1 MIGDRRLRRCIG
13 DLWGLTG
20 ATVEVHNGGM
30 NSATWFVGV
39 GDRRWVAKAVVS
51 GSRRSFAGGL
61 AVASVLEDSGIPAGA
76 PVVTRHGDMVGDVD
90 GVPVALLRWV
100 PGEGLSGA
108 RPGDQRLIGV
118 TLARVHRAL
127 LDVSV
132 PDAERFHWVDPRGE
146 HLGIRPWIRGA
157 VAGAVAAY
165 DELDPRTLSWGLLHT
180 DPAPE
185 AFRLDRARGACGLI
199 DWSTALCGPLLYD
212 LASAVMYV
220 GGPGHAGSLI
230 EAYLDQGVVSGGEV
244 ERGLPVML
252 RFRWAV
258 QADYFARRIATDDLT
273 GIDSAAGNEDGLA
286 DAYAWFSGP
295 RGRGGGRAGSD
306 GRRAESDRG
315 QAQSDRGQ
323 AQSDRGQA
331 QSDRGQAQSDRG
343 QAQSDR
349 GQAQSD
355 RGQAQSDRGQAQ
367 SDRGQAGP
375 DGSGRI
381 GDGP

>member
-1 MIGDRRLRRCIG
+1 MPSPGPLRPTTSSIRERC
-13 DLWGLTG
+13 
-20 ATVEVHNGGM
+20 
-30 NSATWFVGV
+30 
-39 GDRRWVAKAVVS
+39 
-51 GSRRSFAGGL
+51 
-61 AVASVLEDSGIPAGA
+61 
-76 PVVTRHGDMVGDVD
+76 
-90 GVPVALLRWV
+90 
-100 PGEGLSGA
+100 
-108 RPGDQRLIGV
+108 
-118 TLARVHRAL
+118 
-127 LDVSV
+127 
-132 PDAERFHWVDPRGE
+132 RG
-146 HLGIRPWIRGA
+146 
-157 VAGAVAAY
+157 
-165 DELDPRTLSWGLLHT
+165 GLLHT

-367 SDRGQAGP
+367 SDRGQAQSDRGQAQSDRGQAQSDRGQAQSDRGQAQSDRGQAGP